1 MILIDNSKCTALLGT
16 WPSMWA
22 PNHEEAQSSPMMDLR
37 ALLYVVDKV
46 FKRAERAR
54 QSKDPDPL
62 ADEAGWT
69 NTGWWKWVTTIL
81 GKMTTNQYQSCFVWS
96 IFLRKPYSICRN
108 QTVGW
113 SNYIRTPL
121 QYIAIPFRLLLPRS
135 ESHCVHTLGDGS
147 RWNTPND
154 ELLFQRSLSCNSFRK
169 LVAWFFKTSHVVK
182 RHCDTVA
189 ARCCMQCNVRRSTV
203 RWGFTGHTLP
213 LSSRVEQSPCVYSS
227 T

>member
-69 NTGWWKWVTTIL
+69 NTGWWKWVTNIL
-81 GKMTTNQYQSCFVWS
+81 GKMTTNQYQSCFFDPFFW
-96 IFLRKPYSICRN
+96 RKPYMSLYVKIKLLADPITLEPHCNILQSHLDSSFQIRIPLC
-108 QTVGW
+108 W
-113 SNYIRTPL
+113 YIKGMGPDE
-121 QYIAIPFRLLLPRS
+121 IPQRMNVYSKKSVMQFLLKTCGLVLWDLSR
-135 ESHCVHTLGDGS
+135 CQMTL
-147 RWNTPND
+147 
-154 ELLFQRSLSCNSFRK
+154 
-169 LVAWFFKTSHVVK
+169 
-182 RHCDTVA
+182 RHRGCTMLHA
-189 ARCCMQCNVRRSTV
+189 MQCKTFNCKMGVHRSHLTAK
-203 RWGFTGHTLP
+203 
-213 LSSRVEQSPCVYSS
+213 Q
-227 T
+227 